1 MKTTTLFRHLA
12 LTWQVFSTD
21 SYTIDNCG
29 TDKVQIQYAISSAQ
43 TALGLPLLRLLNTPN
58 VAFKAMFKTAD
69 AALDVHNLMMSII
82 SEKPIHSDQG
92 DLFPEFACA
101 TPRLSKEYIDYL
113 GYDPW
118 KICGDLDTTSFW
130 RKTNLIWIC
139 PAFLV
144 LEVRPQHLPAV
155 QTNPNCPILLGNAF
169 LGNIERFV
177 KFQSYELLYHLIRM
191 YLQHNC
197 LGPDHVP
204 REATDWNECI
214 RSRIEDPVG
223 MFSIRNPMNYIYY
236 TACEY
241 SMVAI
246 EFSIFTRDTDI
257 PKVINQNCRNAPDPF
272 LPPYTYYLAVNGSK
286 ESSSTSGISMFPVSS
301 STRDVIEA

>member
-12 LTWQVFSTD
+12 LAWQVFSAD

-29 TDKVQIQYAISSAQ
+29 TDKVRIQYAISSAQ
-43 TALGLPLLRLLNTPN
+43 TALGLPLISLLNTPN

-69 AALDVHNLMMSII
+69 AALDVHSLMMSII

-92 DLFPEFACA
+92 DLFPKFTCA
-101 TPRLSKEYIDYL
+101 TPGLSKEYIDYL
-113 GYDPW
+113 GYNPW
-118 KICGDLDTTSFW
+118 EICGDLKSTSFW
-130 RKTNLIWIC
+130 RRTSLIWIC

-169 LGNIERFV
+169 FGNIDRFV
-177 KFQSYELLYHLIRM
+177 NFQSYEILYHLIRM

-197 LGPDHVP
+197 LDPVHVP

-223 MFSIRNPMNYIYY
+223 MASVRNPMNYVYY

-241 SMVAI
+241 SMIAI
-246 EFSIFTRDTDI
+246 EFSILPRDTDI
-257 PKVINQNCRNAPDPF
+257 PKVINQNCRNAPDPS
-272 LPPYTYYLAVNGSK
+272 LPPFTHYLTVNGSK
-286 ESSSTSGISMFPVSS
+286 ESNSTSGISMFPVSS
-301 STRDVIEA
+301 STRDVRES